1 VAYLDRNER
10 RNLSLPPHRPPG
22 GLWRQLRGGGVTI
35 AVLIVVGL
43 LGMSLY
49 RVPNLTP
56 VAMVVAILVALEDGP
71 LAGTLSAV
79 LSVVFAAYF
88 LSLPGHLGQF
98 SADDLFELGTLAVLA
113 PLAALLVGRV
123 AHRNRELA
131 GQWELSQSMVEEAI
145 QSKSELMNMA
155 AHELRT
161 PVAVIGGYAS
171 MLQDEDFGPLSDT
184 IRKPVNVIAGKTR
197 ELAGLVDDILMA
209 ARLEEEEAL
218 AVRVKRL
225 DLRTLVREAVE
236 RAQPRVAMVEARLTY
251 ELPAQPVMVDA
262 DPDHVGRILDNL
274 LNNALSYS
282 ESTPV
287 VKLSVTSDPE
297 PQVRVTDNG
306 WGIAAVDWKR
316 IFERFVRLDEPA
328 RMHVPG
334 TGLGL
339 AIARDLAER
348 YGGEV
353 ILEDSEP
360 GRGSTFGLHFPA
372 AGSLPRVVKAD
383 VPPIRS
389 VASRTKHAQGG

>member
-1 VAYLDRNER
+1 
-10 RNLSLPPHRPPG
+10 
-22 GLWRQLRGGGVTI
+22 
-35 AVLIVVGL
+35 
-43 LGMSLY
+43 
-49 RVPNLTP
+49 
-56 VAMVVAILVALEDGP
+56 
-71 LAGTLSAV
+71 
-79 LSVVFAAYF
+79 
-88 LSLPGHLGQF
+88 
-98 SADDLFELGTLAVLA
+98 
-113 PLAALLVGRV
+113 V

-131 GQWELSQSMVEEAI
+131 GRWEHSQSMVEEAI

-171 MLQDEDFGPLSDT
+171 MLQDEDFGPLSDA
-184 IRKPVNVIAGKTR
+184 IRKPVNVIAGKAR

-225 DLRTLVREAVE
+225 DLRTLVQVAVE

-282 ESTPV
+282 ERTPI
-287 VKLSVTSDPE
+287 VKLGVTGDPE

-306 WGIAAVDWKR
+306 WGIAAADWKR

-360 GRGSTFGLHFPA
+360 GRGSTFGLRFPA
-372 AGSLPRVVKAD
+372 AGSFPRVVKAD
-383 VPPIRS
+383 VPPIRRI
-389 VASRTKHAQGG
+389 ASRTRHAQGG